1 MRLPSILL
9 VLLGSSVQTVG
20 AQPQETTV
28 PTAPFGVFDW
38 IVLVLY
44 LLVLVG
50 MGYYFSRRGTS
61 TDDFFL
67 AGGRI
72 PGWAAGLSIYGTSL
86 SALTFMATPAKVYA
100 TNWVYIMINVC
111 ELLVA
116 PIIIFYYLPFFR
128 RLQVTSAYEY
138 LGKRFNV
145 ATRWFG
151 SLFFCFFQ
159 LGRMGIVVALPSIAL
174 ATVTGVNVYLCILI
188 IGLLATLYTTLGG
201 IEAVVWTDVL
211 QVFVLLG
218 GALFSIGIILVEVG
232 GVSEFMSVARANDK
246 FHMFNWTW
254 DYTTTA
260 VWVVLFGNLFAKLVP
275 FTADQT
281 IVQRYMTTD
290 SEEEAAR
297 SIWTAALLAVPGA
310 VIFFSIG
317 TALFVFYETYPGL
330 LASNLET
337 DAIFPFFIA
346 QQLPAGIA
354 GLVIAGLFAASMSS
368 LDSSMNSIAT
378 VVVTDFYRLRRPDA
392 PDRTRLR
399 IARGLTLLL
408 GVMGTTL
415 ALVIA
420 FFPVES
426 LWDIYLEIIGLLG
439 GSIAGLFALG
449 IFTKRASGNGA
460 LVGAVTSAALL
471 FAVRGFTEVHF
482 FLYAGIAILSCV
494 LVGYLV
500 SLLVPTGPEKSLD
513 GLTLYTMGP
522 RRDDIEE
529 PRRRVPASEPEP

>member
-9 VLLGSSVQTVG
+9 VLLSSSVQTVG

-100 TNWVYIMINVC
+100 TNWVYILINVC

-151 SLFFCFFQ
+151 SLFFLFFQ

-188 IGLLATLYTTLGG
+188 IGLLATLYTALGG

-330 LASNLET
+330 LASSLET

-368 LDSSMNSIAT
+368 R
-378 VVVTDFYRLRRPDA
+378 VVLMVSVGRMLRPDRAVGRLRRVLEGLVARQEDVAERELRDEVQHHEAGGLDDDAGDAEPVRAGQPPDGVA
-392 PDRTRLR
+392 EPRGRDEVPERAEGRPQFGRQRLG
-399 IARGLTLLL
+399 ARRQRAEQIVQQSEQERRRDHPPHERL
-408 GVMGTTL
+408 
-415 ALVIA
+415 
-420 FFPVES
+420 P
-426 LWDIYLEIIGLLG
+426 G
-439 GSIAGLFALG
+439 GRVNAG
-449 IFTKRASGNGA
+449 R
-460 LVGAVTSAALL
+460 
-471 FAVRGFTEVHF
+471 RRERREH
-482 FLYAGIAILSCV
+482 
-494 LVGYLV
+494 
-500 SLLVPTGPEKSLD
+500 
-513 GLTLYTMGP
+513 P
-522 RRDDIEE
+522 RRDHHAVEAD
-529 PRRRVPASEPEP
+529 